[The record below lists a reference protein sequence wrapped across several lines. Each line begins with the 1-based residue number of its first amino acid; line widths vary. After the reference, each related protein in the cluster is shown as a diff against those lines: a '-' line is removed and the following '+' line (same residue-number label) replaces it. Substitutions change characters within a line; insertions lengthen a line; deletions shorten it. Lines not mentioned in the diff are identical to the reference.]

1 MAKGLAVKALP
12 TLLVHLVNLA
22 LKGSGKEMTLK
33 HPWNITNQRL
43 TQLSALLDELTRGEE
58 GTRKYMDLLLGNS
71 AIKNCINEHLMSEI
85 PNLRYTVT
93 NLENRMDGMNNI
105 RYLGH
110 SHKWSYLFIIE
121 VISVLEASK
130 GVS

>member
-43 TQLSALLDELTRGEE
+43 SQLSALLDELTRGEE

-85 PNLRYTVT
+85 PNLRCTVT
-93 NLENRMDGMNNI
+93 NWKIEWTEWTI
-105 RYLGH
+105 FEILGH